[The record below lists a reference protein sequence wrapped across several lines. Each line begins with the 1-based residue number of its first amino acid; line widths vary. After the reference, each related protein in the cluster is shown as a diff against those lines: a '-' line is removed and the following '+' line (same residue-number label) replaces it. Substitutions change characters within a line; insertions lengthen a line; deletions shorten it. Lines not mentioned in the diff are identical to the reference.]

1 MCEGACATAKLGEAV
16 TLPWVT
22 ELSEGVG
29 PSALVV
35 AGAYRL
41 RSDQPVTV
49 YQYNP
54 FAATVSNDASL
65 LIPVNA
71 WGKRVIVASS
81 TGTGQLVL
89 DRGDV
94 LQVFTDSGD
103 LTGTLVEADRPIQV
117 FGGSKCLFAP
127 IDVFACDHGEE
138 SIFPIETLAR
148 TYVIIPPAQYPDGA
162 QENPQVVRV
171 IASEANTALTFNP
184 DQPVAKLLANVG
196 DFVELPP
203 GTAKFVVTADKRV
216 LVSQFMASS
225 GSHPAMLLAVT
236 PEQWRSDYLVHAPPS
251 WEVNFVDIVAEQGT
265 TVTVDG
271 AAIPALTAIAG
282 TTYAHAHVKLSNMGD
297 GNHRITGSDRVGIS
311 IYGLQT
317 AGSYWYPGGLDLAP
331 IPPG

>member
-1 MCEGACATAKLGEAV
+1 M
-16 TLPWVT
+16 
-22 ELSEGVG
+22 
-29 PSALVV
+29 
-35 AGAYRL
+35 
-41 RSDQPVTV
+41 
-49 YQYNP
+49 
-54 FAATVSNDASL
+54 
-65 LIPVNA
+65 I
-71 WGKRVIVASS
+71 
-81 TGTGQLVL
+81 
-89 DRGDV
+89 
-94 LQVFTDSGD
+94 
-103 LTGTLVEADRPIQV
+103 
-117 FGGSKCLFAP
+117 GGSKCLFAP

-225 GSHPAMLLAVT
+225 G
-236 PEQWRSDYLVHAPPS
+236 
-251 WEVNFVDIVAEQGT
+251 
-265 TVTVDG
+265 
-271 AAIPALTAIAG
+271 
-282 TTYAHAHVKLSNMGD
+282 
-297 GNHRITGSDRVGIS
+297 ITGSDCVGIS